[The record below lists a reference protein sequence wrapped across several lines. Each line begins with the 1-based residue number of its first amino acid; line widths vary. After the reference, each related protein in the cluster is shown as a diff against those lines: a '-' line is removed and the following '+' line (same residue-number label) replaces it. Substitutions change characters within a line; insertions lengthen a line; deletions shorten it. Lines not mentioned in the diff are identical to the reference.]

1 MVMEEKANI
10 LVIGTSGAGKSTLIN
25 TVMGREVAKVGSGKH
40 VTEKM
45 EIYESDELNFRLIDS
60 RGFEYSFWNT
70 QKAVH
75 DMKSWLKDGLKND
88 KPRIHMLWFCVDAT
102 SKRFTKQTVKT
113 LEQVK
118 EEWPDVPIIVVL
130 TKSFFVA
137 EDEDNVEMVKE
148 TFIKFAKKT
157 GMPEAIIPVLA
168 TAPKD
173 SNISPRGIEELVK
186 ITVDNIDQAV
196 RISEQAVKNYEIKYK
211 KMQAQMVTIGA
222 TTSAAVIGAVPISL
236 PDAAIL
242 TPLETALITGIAKI
256 YGLDKDTDFAK
267 NLIAR
272 IIEAGTVSMIAKT
285 AINQLKLIPGVAN
298 IAADIV
304 NAIVAGA
311 IVLGIGEASTI
322 IMEKVYTGDIS
333 SEDWDWVDKIVE
345 SSMGKI
351 VTSITDVIANNKGK
365 INVNDIL
372 KAVIKTQSKKE
383 CS

>member
-1 MVMEEKANI
+1 MDEKANI

-25 TVMGREVAKVGSGKH
+25 TVIGREVAKVGSGKH

-45 EIYESDELNFRLIDS
+45 DAYESDELNFRLIDS
-60 RGFEYSFWNT
+60 RGFEYSFLNT

-75 DMKSWLKDGLKND
+75 DMKSWLKDGLKDN

-118 EEWPDVPIIVVL
+118 KEWPDVPIIVVL

-137 EDEDNVEMVKE
+137 EDKENIEMVKE
-148 TFIKFAKKT
+148 TFTKFAKKT
-157 GMPEAIIPVLA
+157 GMPLAIVPVLA
-168 TAPKD
+168 LAPKEVG
-173 SNISPRGIEELVK
+173 ISSRGIEDLVK
-186 ITVDNIDQAV
+186 ITVENVDHAVQISEDAV
-196 RISEQAVKNYEIKYK
+196 RKYEIKLK
-211 KMQAQMVTIGA
+211 KMKAQMATIGA
-222 TTSAAVIGAVPISL
+222 TTSAAVVGAVPIDF

-256 YGLDKDTDFAK
+256 YELDKEADTTK
-267 NLIAR
+267 KLITR

-285 AINQLKLIPGVAN
+285 AINQLKLIPGIAN
-298 IAADIV
+298 IAADIL

-322 IMEKVYTGDIS
+322 IMEKVYLGEIDS
-333 SEDWDWVDKIVE
+333 DDLDWVDKIVE
-345 SSMGKI
+345 SSMGKV
-351 VTSITDVIANNKGK
+351 VTNIANAIADSKGK

-372 KAVIKTQSKKE
+372 KAVLKTSDKKKV
-383 CS
+383 